1 MITHSDN
8 EPQQYGLNIYLKPEV
23 ISMLFLGFS
32 AGLPFPLVFATLTA
46 WLASVEIGIA
56 EISMFAW
63 VGIVYAI
70 KFLWAPIVD
79 KLSLPL
85 LSRLLGRRRAWMLS
99 TQFAVLLGLLIIS
112 SVNPMENLSLF
123 AVFSVLIAFASAT
136 QDIAIDA
143 YRIEIINNRFQGAMA
158 AAYQLGY
165 RVAVLIAGAGTLY
178 IAAFNTWNFAYKV
191 MSFFM
196 LVGIITT
203 LLISEPRLQ
212 SRKKRSAMTW
222 LKEAVI
228 EPFSEFFFRNGY
240 WSIVLLMMIG
250 LYRVSDLILGIV
262 ANPFFLDVGFEL
274 TEIASTTQVFGIGV
288 TIFGAFVGGLAVAK
302 YEIGRPLILG
312 SILLVITNL
321 FYIFLIGSGPDIR
334 YLILTISVDNFALGF
349 SGSVFIAFLSS
360 LTSRKYTATQ
370 YALFSSLMTLPGK
383 AISGFSGQF
392 IETVGW
398 YNFFL
403 YAALAGVPAIIF
415 TFIVVKKGWQEQ

>member
-8 EPQQYGLNIYLKPEV
+8 EPQKYGLEIYLKPEV

-46 WLASVEIGIA
+46 WLASVEIGIT

-79 KLSLPL
+79 KLTLPL
-85 LSRLLGRRRAWMLS
+85 LSRSLGKRRSWMLC

-112 SVNPMENLSLF
+112 SINPVENLRLF
-123 AVFSVLIAFASAT
+123 AVLSVFIAFASAT

-165 RVAVLIAGAGTLY
+165 RIAVLIAGAGTLY
-178 IAAFNTWNFAYKV
+178 IAAFNTWNFAYKI
-191 MSFFM
+191 MAFFM
-196 LVGIITT
+196 LVGVITT
-203 LLISEPRLQ
+203 LFIREPSLQ
-212 SRKKRSAMTW
+212 SKKQRSTMSW
-222 LKEAVI
+222 FKEAI
-228 EPFSEFFFRNGY
+228 IQPFSEFFFRNGY
-240 WSIVLLMMIG
+240 WSIVILLMIG

-262 ANPFFLDVGFEL
+262 ANPFFLDVGFQL
-274 TEIASTTQVFGIGV
+274 TEIASTTQVFGIGI
-288 TIFGAFVGGLAVAK
+288 TIFGAFIGGLTVAK
-302 YEIGRPLILG
+302 YEIGRPLVLG
-312 SILLVITNL
+312 SILLVVTNL

-383 AISGFSGQF
+383 VISGFSGQL
-392 IETVGW
+392 IESIGW

-403 YAALAGVPAIIF
+403 YAALAGIPAIIF
-415 TFIVVKKGWQEQ
+415 SLVVVKRGWTEQ

>member
-8 EPQQYGLNIYLKPEV
+8 GPQQYGLEIYLKTEV

-46 WLASVEIGIA
+46 WLASVEIGIV

-112 SVNPMENLSLF
+112 SINPLENLSLF

-191 MSFFM
+191 MAFFM

-203 LLISEPRLQ
+203 LLIREPILQ
-212 SRKKRSAMTW
+212 SRKKGSAITW

-228 EPFSEFFFRNGY
+228 EPFSEFFIRNGY

-288 TIFGAFVGGLAVAK
+288 TIFGAFIGGLAVAK

-312 SILLVITNL
+312 SILLVSTNL

>member
-8 EPQQYGLNIYLKPEV
+8 GPHQYGLGIYLKPEV

-32 AGLPFPLVFATLTA
+32 AGLPFPLVFATLTT

-79 KLSLPL
+79 RLSLPF
-85 LSRLLGRRRAWMLS
+85 LSRSLGRRRSWMLS

-112 SVNPMENLSLF
+112 SINPTENLSLF
-123 AVFSVLIAFASAT
+123 AVLSVLIAFSSAT

-165 RVAVLIAGAGTLY
+165 RLAVLIAGAGTLY

-191 MSFFM
+191 MAFFM

-203 LLISEPRLQ
+203 LLIREPRLQ
-212 SRKKRSAMTW
+212 SRKKGSAMTW
-222 LKEAVI
+222 MKEAVI

-240 WSIVLLMMIG
+240 WSIFLLMMIG
-250 LYRVSDLILGIV
+250 MYRVSDLILGIV

-392 IETVGW
+392 IEAVGW

-403 YAALAGVPAIIF
+403 YTALAGVPAIIF

>member
-8 EPQQYGLNIYLKPEV
+8 GPHQYGLGIYLKPEV

-32 AGLPFPLVFATLTA
+32 AGLPFPFVFATLTT

-112 SVNPMENLSLF
+112 SINPLENLSLF

-191 MSFFM
+191 MAFFM

-203 LLISEPRLQ
+203 LLIREPRLQ
-212 SRKKRSAMTW
+212 SRKKGSAMTW
-222 LKEAVI
+222 MKEAVI

-240 WSIVLLMMIG
+240 WSIFLLMMIG
-250 LYRVSDLILGIV
+250 MYRVSDLILGIV

-392 IETVGW
+392 IEAVGW

-403 YAALAGVPAIIF
+403 YTALAGVPAIIF

>member
-1 MITHSDN
+1 MNTHSDS
-8 EPQQYGLNIYLKPEV
+8 GLDPHGIEIYLKPEV

-46 WLASVEIGIA
+46 WLASVEIGIT

-63 VGIVYAI
+63 VGGVYAI
-70 KFLWAPIVD
+70 KFMWAPIVD
-79 KLSLPL
+79 KLSLPF
-85 LSRLLGRRRAWMLS
+85 LSRSLGRRRAWMLC
-99 TQFAVLLGLLIIS
+99 TQFAVLLGLLAIS
-112 SVNPMENLSLF
+112 AINPLENLSLF
-123 AVFSVLIAFASAT
+123 AVLSVFIAFASAT

-165 RVAVLIAGAGTLY
+165 RLAVLIAGGGTLY

-191 MSFFM
+191 MAFFM
-196 LVGIITT
+196 LVGVITT
-203 LLISEPRLQ
+203 LLIREPSLQ
-212 SRKKRSAMTW
+212 SRKQRSTTTW
-222 LKEAVI
+222 FREAVM

-240 WSIVLLMMIG
+240 WSIVLLLMIG

-262 ANPFFLDVGFEL
+262 ANPFFLDVGFQL

-288 TIFGAFVGGLAVAK
+288 TIFGAFIGGLTVVK
-302 YEIGRPLILG
+302 YGIGRPLILG
-312 SILLVITNL
+312 SILLVVTNL
-321 FYIFLIGSGPDIR
+321 FYILLIGSGPDIR

-360 LTSRKYTATQ
+360 LTSRNYTATQ

-392 IETVGW
+392 IEAIGW

-415 TFIVVKKGWQEQ
+415 TLIVVRRGWQEQ

>member
-8 EPQQYGLNIYLKPEV
+8 EPQKYGLEIYLKPEV

-46 WLASVEIGIA
+46 WLASVEIGIT
-56 EISMFAW
+56 EVSMFAW

-79 KLSLPL
+79 KLTLPL
-85 LSRLLGRRRAWMLS
+85 LSRSLGKRRSWMLC

-112 SVNPMENLSLF
+112 SINPVENLRLF
-123 AVFSVLIAFASAT
+123 AVLSVFIAFASAT

-165 RVAVLIAGAGTLY
+165 RIAVLIAGAGTLY
-178 IAAFNTWNFAYKV
+178 IAAFNTWNFAYKI
-191 MSFFM
+191 MAFFM
-196 LVGIITT
+196 LVGVITT
-203 LLISEPRLQ
+203 LFIREPSLQ
-212 SRKKRSAMTW
+212 SKKQRSTMSW
-222 LKEAVI
+222 FKEAI
-228 EPFSEFFFRNGY
+228 IQPFSEFFFRNGY
-240 WSIVLLMMIG
+240 WSIVILLMIG

-262 ANPFFLDVGFEL
+262 ANPFFLDVGFQL
-274 TEIASTTQVFGIGV
+274 TEIASTTQVFGIGI
-288 TIFGAFVGGLAVAK
+288 TIFGAFIGGLTVAK
-302 YEIGRPLILG
+302 YEIGRPLVLG
-312 SILLVITNL
+312 SILLVVTNL

-383 AISGFSGQF
+383 VISGFSGQL
-392 IETVGW
+392 IESIGW

-403 YAALAGVPAIIF
+403 YAALAGIPAIIF
-415 TFIVVKKGWQEQ
+415 TLVVVKRGWTEQ

>member
-1 MITHSDN
+1 
-8 EPQQYGLNIYLKPEV
+8 
-23 ISMLFLGFS
+23 
-32 AGLPFPLVFATLTA
+32 
-46 WLASVEIGIA
+46 
-56 EISMFAW
+56 
-63 VGIVYAI
+63 
-70 KFLWAPIVD
+70 
-79 KLSLPL
+79 
-85 LSRLLGRRRAWMLS
+85 
-99 TQFAVLLGLLIIS
+99 
-112 SVNPMENLSLF
+112 
-123 AVFSVLIAFASAT
+123 
-136 QDIAIDA
+136 
-143 YRIEIINNRFQGAMA
+143 
-158 AAYQLGY
+158 
-165 RVAVLIAGAGTLY
+165 
-178 IAAFNTWNFAYKV
+178 
-191 MSFFM
+191 
-196 LVGIITT
+196 
-203 LLISEPRLQ
+203 
-212 SRKKRSAMTW
+212 
-222 LKEAVI
+222 
-228 EPFSEFFFRNGY
+228 
-240 WSIVLLMMIG
+240 MMIG

-288 TIFGAFVGGLAVAK
+288 TIFGAFIGGLAVAK

-312 SILLVITNL
+312 SILLVSTNL

-334 YLILTISVDNFALGF
+334 YLILTISADNFALGF

>member
-383 AISGFSGQF
+383 AMSGFSGQF

>member
-8 EPQQYGLNIYLKPEV
+8 EPKNYGLEIYLKPQV

-32 AGLPFPLVFATLTA
+32 AGLPFPLVFASLTA

-63 VGIVYAI
+63 VGIVYAL
-70 KFLWAPIVD
+70 KFMWAPIVD
-79 KLSLPL
+79 KLDLPL
-85 LSRLLGRRRAWMLS
+85 LSRLLGRRRAWMLC

-112 SVNPMENLSLF
+112 SVNPLQNLNLF
-123 AVFSVLIAFASAT
+123 AFLSVLIAFASAT

-143 YRIEIINNRFQGAMA
+143 YRIEIINNRFQGAMSA
-158 AAYQLGY
+158 TYQLGY
-165 RVAVLIAGAGTLY
+165 RVAVLVAGAGVLY
-178 IAAFNTWNFAYKV
+178 IAAFNTWNFAYKT
-191 MSFFM
+191 MALFM
-196 LVGIITT
+196 LVGVITT
-203 LLISEPRLQ
+203 LLIREPSHQPNKHQ
-212 SRKKRSAMTW
+212 STITW
-222 LKEAVI
+222 FKEAVV

-240 WSIVLLMMIG
+240 WSIVLLLMIG
-250 LYRVSDLILGIV
+250 FYRVSDLILGIV
-262 ANPFFLDVGFEL
+262 ANPFFLDVGFQL

-288 TIFGAFVGGLAVAK
+288 TIFGAFIGGLTVAK

-334 YLILTISVDNFALGF
+334 YLILTISFDNFALGF

-383 AISGFSGQF
+383 AISGFSGQL
-392 IETVGW
+392 IESIGW

-403 YAALAGVPAIIF
+403 YAALAGIPAIIF
-415 TFIVVKKGWQEQ
+415 TLVVVKRGWTEQ

>member
-1 MITHSDN
+1 MITHSDTA
-8 EPQQYGLNIYLKPEV
+8 PQQYGLEIYLKPEV

-85 LSRLLGRRRAWMLS
+85 LSRSLGRRRAWMLI

-112 SVNPMENLSLF
+112 SINPRENLSLF
-123 AVFSVLIAFASAT
+123 AIFSVLIAFASAT

-191 MSFFM
+191 MAFFM
-196 LVGIITT
+196 LVGVITT
-203 LLISEPRLQ
+203 LLIREPSLQ
-212 SRKKRSAMTW
+212 TRKQGSTMKW

-262 ANPFFLDVGFEL
+262 ANPFFLDIGFEL

-288 TIFGAFVGGLAVAK
+288 TIFGAFIGGLAVAK
-302 YEIGRPLILG
+302 YEMGRPLILG

-321 FYIFLIGSGPDIR
+321 FYIFLIESGLDIR

-370 YALFSSLMTLPGK
+370 YALFSSLMTFPGK
-383 AISGFSGQF
+383 AISGFSGQW
-392 IETVGW
+392 IETIGW

>member
-1 MITHSDN
+1 
-8 EPQQYGLNIYLKPEV
+8 
-23 ISMLFLGFS
+23 
-32 AGLPFPLVFATLTA
+32 
-46 WLASVEIGIA
+46 
-56 EISMFAW
+56 
-63 VGIVYAI
+63 
-70 KFLWAPIVD
+70 
-79 KLSLPL
+79 
-85 LSRLLGRRRAWMLS
+85 MLS
-99 TQFAVLLGLLIIS
+99 TQFAVLLGLLLIS
-112 SVNPMENLSLF
+112 SINPLENLGLF

-191 MSFFM
+191 MAFFM
-196 LVGIITT
+196 LVGVITT
-203 LLISEPRLQ
+203 LLIREPSLQ
-212 SRKKRSAMTW
+212 SRKQNSTMTW
-222 LKEAVI
+222 FKEAVI

-240 WSIVLLMMIG
+240 WSIVLLLMIG

-262 ANPFFLDVGFEL
+262 ANPFFLDVGFQL

-288 TIFGAFVGGLAVAK
+288 TIFGALIGGLTVAK

-321 FYIFLIGSGPDIR
+321 FYILLIGSGPDIR

-392 IETVGW
+392 IETIGW

-403 YAALAGVPAIIF
+403 YVALAGVPAIIF
-415 TFIVVKKGWQEQ
+415 TLIVVKRGWQEQ

>member
-1 MITHSDN
+1 MIAHFDN
-8 EPQQYGLNIYLKPEV
+8 RPKQFGLEIYLKPEV

-32 AGLPFPLVFATLTA
+32 AGLPFPLVFGTLTA
-46 WLASVEIGIA
+46 WLASVEIGIT

-79 KLSLPL
+79 KLTLPL
-85 LSRLLGRRRAWMLS
+85 LSRSLGKRRSWMLC

-112 SVNPMENLSLF
+112 SINPVENLRLF
-123 AVFSVLIAFASAT
+123 AVLSVFIAFASAT

-165 RVAVLIAGAGTLY
+165 RIAVLIAGAGTLY
-178 IAAFNTWNFAYKV
+178 IAAFNTWNFAYKI
-191 MSFFM
+191 MAFFM
-196 LVGIITT
+196 LVGVITT
-203 LLISEPRLQ
+203 LFIREPSLQ
-212 SRKKRSAMTW
+212 SKKQRPKMSW
-222 LKEAVI
+222 FKEAII

-240 WSIVLLMMIG
+240 WSIVILLMIG

-262 ANPFFLDVGFEL
+262 ANPFFLDVGFQL
-274 TEIASTTQVFGIGV
+274 TEIASTTQVFGIGI
-288 TIFGAFVGGLAVAK
+288 TIFGAFIGGLTVAK
-302 YEIGRPLILG
+302 YEIGTPLILG
-312 SILLVITNL
+312 SILLVVTNL

-360 LTSRKYTATQ
+360 LTNRKYTATQ
-370 YALFSSLMTLPGK
+370 YALFSSVMTLPGK

-392 IETVGW
+392 IESIGW

-403 YAALAGVPAIIF
+403 YASLAGIPAIIF
-415 TFIVVKKGWQEQ
+415 TLIVVKKGWTEQ